1 MVAVSVKLP
10 VSEELV
16 DVFYYTYVLYRNN
29 CRQVGVNQALSTT
42 MVMTATWDASR
53 SALGVQNLVRA
64 RVTIAMGLARDT
76 PEPPSSRC
84 PCRSNW

>member
-53 SALGVQNLVRA
+53 SAPGVQNQARA
-64 RVTIAMGLARDT
+64 RVTIAMVLARDT
-76 PEPPSSRC
+76 PEPPNSRC